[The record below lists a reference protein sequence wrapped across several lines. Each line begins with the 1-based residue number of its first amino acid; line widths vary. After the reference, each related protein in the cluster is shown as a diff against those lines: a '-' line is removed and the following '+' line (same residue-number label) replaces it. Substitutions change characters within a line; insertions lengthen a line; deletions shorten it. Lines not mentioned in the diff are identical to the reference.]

1 MTHLANPEGILW
13 LELDGAVNIRDVGG
27 IPTAD
32 GTTTARNRLL
42 RADNLQDLSPADLGL
57 LVDTIG
63 LDTVVDLRTAH
74 EIGSEGPGPLR
85 AYSRVRHIH
94 HSLLPDGGDDALLA
108 RGRDENGS
116 DVDST
121 DADTAGAQNPS
132 ETDSASAG
140 RDSGDPTESDRVV
153 AHYLGY
159 VAHRPD
165 SIVGALRAITDAP
178 GAALV
183 HCAAG
188 KDRTGVVTAFALEV
202 AGVDREEIAADY
214 AATAHRIEAIIDR
227 LRSSET
233 YREDVERKTIDE
245 HRPHAEAMER
255 FLREVDVR
263 HGGVRPYLHT
273 HGFGE
278 AEAERLRAKLRD

>member
-1 MTHLANPEGILW
+1 MTDLANHDRILW

-32 GTTTARNRLL
+32 GGTTARGRLL
-42 RADNLQDLSPADLGL
+42 RADNLQDLSEADLGL

-74 EIGSEGPGPLR
+74 EIESEGPGPLR
-85 AYSRVRHIH
+85 AYEQVRHVH
-94 HSLLPDGGDDALLA
+94 HSLLPEAGGDALLTRDRA
-108 RGRDENGS
+108 RDAE
-116 DVDST
+116 T
-121 DADTAGAQNPS
+121 DADL
-132 ETDSASAG
+132 G
-140 RDSGDPTESDRVV
+140 RMVS
-153 AHYLGY
+153 HYLGY

-165 SIVGALRAITDAP
+165 SIVGALRAVTEAP

-202 AGVDREEIAADY
+202 AGVDRQAIAADY
-214 AATAHRIEAIIDR
+214 AATAQRIEAIIRR
-227 LRSSET
+227 LRGSET
-233 YREDVERKTIDE
+233 YREDVERKSIDE
-245 HRPHAEAMER
+245 HRPRAESMDR

-263 HGGVRPYLHT
+263 HGGVHAYLDA
-273 HGFGE
+273 HGFGADE
-278 AEAERLRAKLRD
+278 AARLRTKLRD

>member
-1 MTHLANPEGILW
+1 MLW

-27 IPTAD
+27 IPTTD

-42 RADNLQDLSPADLGL
+42 RADNLQDLSAADLGL

-74 EIGSEGPGPLR
+74 EIDSEGPGPLR
-85 AYSRVRHIH
+85 AYSRVRHVH

-108 RGRDENGS
+108 RADGDS
-116 DVDST
+116 DS
-121 DADTAGAQNPS
+121 
-132 ETDSASAG
+132 
-140 RDSGDPTESDRVV
+140 DSGDVAGFDRVV

-165 SIVGALRAITDAP
+165 SIVGALRTITDAP

-188 KDRTGVVTAFALEV
+188 KDRTGVVTAFTLEI
-202 AGVDREEIAADY
+202 AGVDREAIAADY
-214 AATAHRIEAIIDR
+214 AATAHRIEAIIGR
-227 LRSSET
+227 LRRSET
-233 YREDVERKTIDE
+233 YREDVDRKTIDE
-245 HRPHAEAMER
+245 HRPRAESMER
-255 FLREVDVR
+255 FLREVDAR

-273 HGFGE
+273 HGFGRD
-278 AEAERLRAKLRD
+278 EAERLRAKLRD

>member
-1 MTHLANPEGILW
+1 MANPEGILW

-27 IPTAD
+27 IPTTD

-42 RADNLQDLSPADLGL
+42 RADNLQDLSAADLGL

-74 EIGSEGPGPLR
+74 EIDSEGPGPLR
-85 AYSRVRHIH
+85 AYSRVRHVH

-108 RGRDENGS
+108 RADGDS
-116 DVDST
+116 DS
-121 DADTAGAQNPS
+121 
-132 ETDSASAG
+132 
-140 RDSGDPTESDRVV
+140 DSGDVAGFDRVV

-165 SIVGALRAITDAP
+165 SIVGALRTITDAP

-188 KDRTGVVTAFALEV
+188 KDRTGVVTAFTLEI
-202 AGVDREEIAADY
+202 AGVDREAIAADY
-214 AATAHRIEAIIDR
+214 AATAHRIEAIIGR
-227 LRSSET
+227 LRRSET
-233 YREDVERKTIDE
+233 YREDVDRKTIDE
-245 HRPHAEAMER
+245 HRPRAESMER
-255 FLREVDVR
+255 FLREVDAR

-273 HGFGE
+273 HGFGRD
-278 AEAERLRAKLRD
+278 EAERLRAKLRD

>member
-1 MTHLANPEGILW
+1 MLW

-27 IPTAD
+27 IPTTD

-42 RADNLQDLSPADLGL
+42 RADNLQDLSAADLGL

-74 EIGSEGPGPLR
+74 EIDAEGPAPLR
-85 AYSRVRHIH
+85 AYSRVRHVH

-108 RGRDENGS
+108 RNRADG
-116 DVDST
+116 
-121 DADTAGAQNPS
+121 DAGPDGEP
-132 ETDSASAG
+132 
-140 RDSGDPTESDRVV
+140 DRVV

-188 KDRTGVVTAFALEV
+188 KDRTGVVTAFALEI
-202 AGVDREEIAADY
+202 AGVDREAIAADY
-214 AATAHRIEAIIDR
+214 AATAHRIEAIIGR
-227 LRSSET
+227 LRRSET
-233 YREDVERKTIDE
+233 YREDIDRKTIDE
-245 HRPHAEAMER
+245 HRPRAESMER
-255 FLREVDVR
+255 FLREVDAR

-273 HGFGE
+273 HGFAQ
-278 AEAERLRAKLRD
+278 AEVDRLRAKLRD

>member
-27 IPTAD
+27 IPTTD

-42 RADNLQDLSPADLGL
+42 RADNLQDLSASDLGL

-74 EIGSEGPGPLR
+74 EIDSEGPGPLR
-85 AYSRVRHIH
+85 AYSRVRHVH

-108 RGRDENGS
+108 R
-116 DVDST
+116 
-121 DADTAGAQNPS
+121 AGA
-132 ETDSASAG
+132 D
-140 RDSGDPTESDRVV
+140 RDAAADAREADVAEFDRVV

-188 KDRTGVVTAFALEV
+188 KDRTGVVTAFALEI
-202 AGVDREEIAADY
+202 AGVDREAIAADY

-227 LRSSET
+227 LRRSET
-233 YREDVERKTIDE
+233 YREDVDRKTIDE
-245 HRPHAEAMER
+245 HRPRAESMER
-255 FLREVDVR
+255 FLREVDAR

-273 HGFGE
+273 HGFGRN
-278 AEAERLRAKLRD
+278 EAERLRAKLRD